1 MCSELWRCCLLVLLL
16 CNVFPLSATTAEPAA
31 GKTIM
36 ARGEV
41 VANAAQSSRPLQRRA
56 PVYHQDV
63 LQTGVASAG
72 QFRMGDGGLL
82 SLQAETVL
90 AVQQYQL
97 AADGSADNV
106 QLELLEGGLRTITGA
121 LPPQGRQYQLRTP
134 VATLGVRGTHYEAVL
149 RQGDLYLAGWDGSI
163 DIVVTVPG
171 SDQQFSLGPSQPFRF
186 AVVRRDGS
194 VEFLLKAPTLFAG
207 APTAELA
214 QTVVPAGADNP
225 QSIAADSSSADNNS
239 SADKNSA
246 LIRRV
251 YALPARPGAG
261 LAQLLASRSQPV
273 VRQLPFDQTGVDPL
287 DNRSFTANWSIEPVS
302 RQGLAEF
309 NHLAQHSLQSS
320 VGELSNLRLSMQLDF
335 DRLWVP
341 AGELSFTDAGGE
353 WFAVFN
359 GVFADGMLD
368 LAVHFAS
375 HGQQLAS
382 GQIAGFLWQDAS
394 AIFGNVTLQ
403 EQANPTVRL
412 DGSFVLTEQP

>member
-1 MCSELWRCCLLVLLL
+1 MCSERWQVSPAMLQGLLMVWTLLL
-16 CNVFPLSATTAEPAA
+16 FSATAAEPAA

-36 ARGEV
+36 ALGEV
-41 VANAAQSSRPLQRRA
+41 LANAAQHSRPLQRRA
-56 PVYHQDV
+56 PVFAQDV

-97 AADGSADNV
+97 AADGSADQV

-134 VATLGVRGTHYEAVL
+134 LATLGVRGTHYEAVL
-149 RQGDLYLAGWDGSI
+149 QQGDLYLAGWDGSI

-186 AVVRRDGS
+186 AVVRRDGK

-207 APTAELA
+207 APAAELA
-214 QTVVPAGADNP
+214 QTALPAGADNP
-225 QSIAADSSSADNNS
+225 RSTADDDGA
-239 SADKNSA
+239 ADKNST

-261 LAQLLASRSQPV
+261 LAQLLASRSPPV

-287 DNRSFTANWSIEPVS
+287 DNRSFTASWGPEPVS
-302 RQGLAEF
+302 RQGMAGF

-375 HGQQLAS
+375 HGQQLAN

-394 AIFGNVTLQ
+394 AIFGNLTLQ